1 MNSEKEAVWS
11 VTSLPGWWDWGV
23 SSQDPGVSR
32 ASGAAVGLVV
42 VGVESTSWSW
52 APGLHLVLQVRKF
65 HLEGSRMKRLE
76 QRTRKLMEALDLGIK
91 LDW

>member
-1 MNSEKEAVWS
+1 MNSEKEAVWL

-52 APGLHLVLQVRKF
+52 ATRSSSR
-65 HLEGSRMKRLE
+65 SRMKRLE
-76 QRTRKLMEALDLGIK
+76 QRTRKLMEALDLGIE

>member
-52 APGLHLVLQVRKF
+52 ATRSSSCSPGSEVP
-65 HLEGSRMKRLE
+65 S
-76 QRTRKLMEALDLGIK
+76 
-91 LDW
+91 